1 MSKSID
7 KILSI
12 EWKPVYLDGK
22 LTTYLISR
30 DGILLNK
37 KSDRIIE
44 LYNIGKSN
52 IEITNI
58 IMSEFGLTDRRKTN
72 LSIRDIISRY
82 KNRLSC
88 SSTIGH
94 LC

>member
-37 KSDRIIE
+37 KTGRIRKW
-44 LYNIGKSN
+44 NK
-52 IEITNI
+52 T
-58 IMSEFGLTDRRKTN
+58 SEFGLTDRCKTN